1 MKIRR
6 IQLYRF
12 RGFEDLQI
20 IFPTDAK
27 LLVFIGENG
36 SGKTSFME
44 GIAMILQDTLYK
56 HHRYDKVNWQSPQNV
71 NTNHEYGSIAIGLQ
85 GAKRSYDFSQTLS
98 AKRMRFVSEDKL
110 TLEKNRDLTEEEK
123 IEHYKAQAKIAYKT
137 NSYEKALEYWLK
149 LTYIQEKLFSLDNA
163 DLALTYRNIGMCYS
177 GLKKYDEALIYANR
191 AMTIQEKLLNYDNI
205 LLADTYNDIAL
216 YYNRLSNELKS
227 IEYYQKALIIQESIL
242 DSNDIDLARSYNN
255 IGTFYYL
262 SENSLKTLENSLK
275 ALEYFQKALHI
286 YEKILPIQDS
296 ELWFAY
302 ECLRLT
308 HNKLGNNQESNY
320 YAEKIKRF
328 NDNIERKPNT
338 PELYLTNDKDQLKH
352 LNEYLEAELP
362 LVLQYNAKQGSIEN
376 YKDALPIAFAI
387 PMTTN
392 FDMVSD
398 WFTEYEN
405 EENRKRLRVNMDYR
419 SEELETVRKVIKEG
433 LILLNDS
440 TKSIFKDLQTEI
452 DETVEE
458 GQFSSWLSIKKND
471 VFLHVNQLSDGEK
484 RVLILLIDISRRL
497 INLAKI
503 NKVTNYLE
511 GRGIVLIDEIEQHL
525 HPKWQRTLLPTL
537 SKLFP
542 NLQFVV
548 TTHSPQVLSYVP
560 NGCAFTLENGKAYPK
575 NTYGKNN
582 EWILEAIM
590 DDINRPKEI
599 QEELNQY
606 FDLIREGNLEDAAK
620 LRQKLENLI
629 GADEPEFLKADI
641 LIRRK
646 QKNVISNETNS

>member
-12 RGFEDLQI
+12 KGFEDLQL

-56 HHRYDKVNWQSPQNV
+56 HHRYDRVNWQNPQNV
-71 NTNHEYGSIAIGLQ
+71 NTNYEYGSIAIGLQ
-85 GAKRSYDFSQTLS
+85 GAKRSYDFSQTLL
-98 AKRMRFVSEDKL
+98 ANRIRFVSEDKL
-110 TLEKNRDLTEEEK
+110 MLEKNRDLTEEEK
-123 IEHYKAQAKIAYKT
+123 MVYYYEQAEMAYQVKLH
-137 NSYEKALEYWLK
+137 ERALEYNFKLLK
-149 LTYIQEKLFSLDNA
+149 IQELGFKNESLAATYHRIGESYYDLKDYKNSLDYYLKSLKIHEVLLPINYIKLFH
-163 DLALTYRNIGMCYS
+163 I
-177 GLKKYDEALIYANR
+177 
-191 AMTIQEKLLNYDNI
+191 
-205 LLADTYNDIAL
+205 
-216 YYNRLSNELKS
+216 
-227 IEYYQKALIIQESIL
+227 
-242 DSNDIDLARSYNN
+242 YNN
-255 IGTFYYL
+255 IGTSYYKL
-262 SENSLKTLENSLK
+262 KEYQTSLEYLLK
-275 ALEYFQKALHI
+275 ALALVREVSDNRKAILI
-286 YEKILPIQDS
+286 YNIATNYYQLENIK
-296 ELWFAY
+296 
-302 ECLRLT
+302 ECLQYLLDALDIQSQLMNIQFIADIYRDLVVVYD
-308 HNKLGNNQESNY
+308 KLGNREQANY
-320 YAEKIKRF
+320 YQQKAKKIN
-328 NDNIERKPNT
+328 NDIEIKAT
-338 PELYLTNDKDQLKH
+338 IPEMYFTNDKDDLQH

-362 LVLQYNAKQGSIEN
+362 LILQYNAKQGSIEN

-392 FDMVSD
+392 FDMISD

-405 EENRKRLRVNMDYR
+405 EENRKRLRVNAEYR
-419 SEELETVRKVIKEG
+419 SEELKTIRKVIKEG
-433 LILLNDS
+433 LSLLND
-440 TKSIFKDLQTEI
+440 TNETVFTELQTEI
-452 DETVEE
+452 DETVKD
-458 GQFSSWLSIKKND
+458 GTVSSWLSIKKNG
-471 VFLHVNQLSDGEK
+471 VLLHVSQLSDGEK

-511 GRGIVLIDEIEQHL
+511 GKGIVLIDEIEQHL

-560 NGCAFTLENGKAYPK
+560 NGCSFTLENGKVYPQ
-575 NTYGKNN
+575 NSYGKNN
-582 EWILEAIM
+582 EWILETIM

-599 QEELNQY
+599 QEQLNKY
-606 FDLIREGNLEDAAK
+606 FDLIREGNFEDAAK
-620 LRQKLENLI
+620 LRQELENLI

-646 QKNVISNETNS
+646 QKNVTSNETHS